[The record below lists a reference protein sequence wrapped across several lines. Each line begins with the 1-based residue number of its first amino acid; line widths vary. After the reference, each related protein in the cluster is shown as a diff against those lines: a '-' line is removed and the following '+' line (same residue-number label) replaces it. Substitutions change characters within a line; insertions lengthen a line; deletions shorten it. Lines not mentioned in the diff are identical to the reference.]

1 MDIEE
6 LLEAIPP
13 RLEWDS
19 GVPPERPVVAMFAA
33 ISAEVLCR
41 GLSAFLLSKTRRLHG
56 AAPEVLRA
64 AQEMLEGESIRTEDL
79 RSIDFDFAGG
89 SHLEEALQ
97 SIESSLRLRRVTL
110 RSLADALN
118 AAGMIVGMA
127 RDNEDWHANP
137 ARWVQDESARET
149 EDLERLVRLSGE
161 RRSRPEVKERTATL
175 WEELLQFVAKTAAE
189 ARGP

>member
-13 RLEWDS
+13 RLEWDR
-19 GVPPERPVVAMFAA
+19 GVPPERPVVAVFAA

-41 GLSAFLLSKTRRLHG
+41 GLSAFLLGKTRRLHG
-56 AAPEVLRA
+56 AAPQALRA

-127 RDNEDWHANP
+127 RDNEDWHTNP

-161 RRSRPEVKERTATL
+161 RRSRPEVKERTAIL
-175 WEELLQFVAKTAAE
+175 WEELLQFVAKIAAE